1 MNLPVVRRRDT
12 WDPFKG
18 LWNFQDEMER
28 MVVPFDCGRL
38 SRPSDGGGMWMMP
51 VEVYETKERLVVK
64 AEVPGL
70 ESKDID
76 VSMLGNTLTIRG
88 ERQHEAE
95 AKEEE
100 HFYRQEF
107 AYGVFQR
114 QIELPQAVNPESL
127 KASYKNGILE
137 ISLPKREEA
146 KPKQIKV
153 DVQ

>member
-12 WDPFKG
+12 WDPFKD
-18 LWNFQDEMER
+18 LWNFQDETER
-28 MVVPFDCGRL
+28 MFVPFDSGRL
-38 SRPSDGGGMWMMP
+38 SRLSDGGGMWMMP

-64 AEVPGL
+64 AELPGL
-70 ESKDID
+70 ESKDIN
-76 VSMLGNTLTIRG
+76 VSMLGHTLTIRG

-95 AKEEE
+95 AKEEN
-100 HFYRQEF
+100 FYRREL

-114 QIELPQAVNPESL
+114 QIELPQAVNPEGL